1 MNHRPTNTPAPLT
14 PLTLIALEIGGD
26 ADALAVKFADAVT
39 FDDAAMRCVPTD
51 TAHQFVTDHRAA
63 VQAQRERR
71 AAQEAELRRRPNPL
85 RERVRALQRAQ
96 ERFEGSDLPALAVM
110 TAGDLETRLESSGRH
125 MDELLTGES
134 HYHSLT
140 GKEAQ

>member
-1 MNHRPTNTPAPLT
+1 MNTPT
-14 PLTLIALEIGGD
+14 PRLVPVSTVAAEVGVDTDTLAARLAADVIID
-26 ADALAVKFADAVT
+26 ADRV
-39 FDDAAMRCVPTD
+39 RCLPSDLTQRLID
-51 TAHQFVTDHRAA
+51 DHRAA
-63 VQAQRERR
+63 VQARRERR

-85 RERVRALQRAQ
+85 LERVRALQRAQ

-140 GKEAQ
+140 GKEPQ